1 MKTETLRR
9 VLNIKKLLKRDA
21 GVWETGNY
29 RILWFEDPT
38 PATSGWSKGMFVYHC
53 CKRVFGHVRLVE

>member
-9 VLNIKKLLKRDA
+9 VLNIKKLLKRGAD
-21 GVWETGNY
+21 VWETGNY

-38 PATSGWSKGMFVYHC
+38 PTTESKGMIVYYHC
-53 CKRVFGHVRLVE
+53 VKRVFGHVRLP

>member
-9 VLNIKKLLKRDA
+9 VCNIKKLLKRGAD
-21 GVWETGNY
+21 VWETGNF

-38 PATSGWSKGMFVYHC
+38 PTPESKGMIVYHC
-53 CKRVFGHVRLVE
+53 KKRVFGHLRLIS